1 MGSLWG
7 LWGYLGQAQ
16 RVLDASGA
24 HFEESESAIRRLGD
38 VLEALWGILRGSW
51 GVPGRP
57 WRLPGIILEAFL
69 KDFLAS

>member
-1 MGSLWG
+1 MCLE
-7 LWGYLGQAQ
+7 LNLKA
-16 RVLDASGA
+16 
-24 HFEESESAIRRLGD
+24 SESAIRRLGD

-51 GVPGRP
+51 GVLGRP

>member
-1 MGSLWG
+1 MRLG
-7 LWGYLGQAQ
+7 LNVKA
-16 RVLDASGA
+16 
-24 HFEESESAIRRLGD
+24 SESAIRRLGD

-51 GVPGRP
+51 GVLGAP